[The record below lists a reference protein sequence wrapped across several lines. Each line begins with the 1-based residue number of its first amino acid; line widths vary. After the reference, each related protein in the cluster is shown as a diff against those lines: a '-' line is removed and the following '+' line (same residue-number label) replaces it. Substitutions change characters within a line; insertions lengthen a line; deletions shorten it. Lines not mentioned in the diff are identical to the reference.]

1 MWVSPMPLYPYCQN
15 SPEPKWVPSFLLL
28 LHIIK
33 WFLEEDLIGCFLAK
47 CSVGHLSMFSVLQA
61 SADRPSESMAD
72 ICLAFFLLLLSVN
85 NELQSHCGSCLGT
98 LKSDNDRAGSTIN
111 QSDCESLCFVHFS
124 GSGNLSYC
132 QNCPLHGFKGCRPSV
147 ANLLLNSIPVLVK
160 LFSLVKYK
168 EKSRLGTFYR
178 SLEDKLPAQHWLLAL
193 VWDQL

>member
-1 MWVSPMPLYPYCQN
+1 MKNLIILWRSILAALPRSESTPGLVESSGMIPLEEMWVSPMPLYPYCQN

-132 QNCPLHGFKGCRPSV
+132 QNCSLHGF
-147 ANLLLNSIPVLVK
+147 NLNRLRDVDHLWRI
-160 LFSLVKYK
+160 
-168 EKSRLGTFYR
+168 SR
-178 SLEDKLPAQHWLLAL
+178 
-193 VWDQL
+193 